1 MLEPQIV
8 ADLLHQVHVPVVF
21 VGYVG
26 GVHLSVVVIAW
37 PSDSVTA
44 IRIIPKAMSSTKYP
58 AVLREH
64 PDY

>member
-21 VGYVG
+21 VGDVG

-44 IRIIPKAMSSTKYP
+44 IRIIPKAMSSTK
-58 AVLREH
+58 
-64 PDY
+64 